1 MKQNFKPGLFPW
13 FSLLTGVVGL
23 SLQSLLFSEA
33 DEGGL
38 LPAGHF
44 GSILSFVLFALTIGV
59 CLLMLRKQNV
69 SHSYRRQFPQSLIAA
84 AGGVIG
90 AGGLVFTAFSQNT
103 TGFVQILF
111 PALGVLAAAALLLIS
126 LFRARGLRPHYLL
139 RCAVTLFLT
148 FRAVLCCRVWGSEPQ
163 LQLYF
168 FPLMASL
175 FLILACY
182 FRTELDAKNGD
193 CRRYCFFSQAAIF
206 CCCLSVPGQEGL
218 FYLAAGLWM
227 AADFCVLPTP
237 KPL

>member
-13 FSLLTGVVGL
+13 FSLLTGLIGL
-23 SLQSLLFSEA
+23 SLQSLLFSEVDA
-33 DEGGL
+33 GDL
-38 LPAGHF
+38 LPQNHI

-59 CLLMLRKQNV
+59 CLLVLRKQKV

-103 TGFVQILF
+103 TGLVKILF

-126 LFRARGLRPHYLL
+126 FYRVRGLRPHYLL

-148 FRAVLCCRVWGSEPQ
+148 LRAVQCCRVWGSEPQ

-168 FPLMASL
+168 FPLLASL

-182 FRTELDAKNGD
+182 YRTELDAKDGD
-193 CRRYCFFSQAAIF
+193 CRRYCFFSQAALF
-206 CCCLSVPGQEGL
+206 CCCLCVPGQEGL
-218 FYLAAGLWM
+218 FYLAAGIWM
-227 AADFCVLPTP
+227 AADYCALPAQD
-237 KPL
+237 